1 MQVTVRLVGVV
12 QHLLREPELR
22 LDLPDRCTPEEM
34 FDHLIAGLGPSLQTY
49 LRTRPGVPAPGV
61 TILID
66 GEAVRWGETS
76 GHPLQP
82 GTGSL
87 VEVVVLGPP
96 PMGG

>member
-49 LRTRPGVPAPGV
+49 LSLARGASWRSSCSVPRLWEGSNAWRTVGRHR
-61 TILID
+61 L
-66 GEAVRWGETS
+66 
-76 GHPLQP
+76 
-82 GTGSL
+82 
-87 VEVVVLGPP
+87 
-96 PMGG
+96 